1 MNKEQREQLVALF
14 QHYPKVALAYFF
26 GSRARGDEGPTS
38 DYDIALYIDENDSK
52 KLAYLHMTII
62 SEITRRLKTDDIDV
76 VLLNTVKQP
85 ELAYAIITEGELFYE
100 QEPFRALVEPRILN
114 EYFDFRAFLERYEL
128 TNQKL

>member
-1 MNKEQREQLVALF
+1 MNKEQREQLITLF
-14 QHYPKVALAYFF
+14 QQYPEVTLAYLF
-26 GSRARGDEGPTS
+26 GSRARGDEGPMS
-38 DYDIALYIDENDSK
+38 DLDIALYIDERDSK

-62 SEITRRLKTDDIDV
+62 SEITRRLKTDNIDV

-100 QEPFRALVEPRILN
+100 QEPFRVLIEPRILN
-114 EYFDFRAFLERYEL
+114 EYFDFRTLLERYEL